1 MCVQIEDLAGAVER
15 LGFLCELCVPIPNLR
30 DSGLR
35 HEIFPLF
42 FPTQK
47 LHYNALFACLTS
59 TRHANFRVHSSH
71 PELPMKRTPS
81 RVAIIT
87 TIIFVTLITAVSIAR
102 TQTNPSTTSQKAA
115 QMSKHAT
122 GSFDVKLTVQTDDKV
137 GDPSVGRMSIDK
149 VYHGD
154 LEATSKGQMLST
166 VTEVKGSAGYVAIER
181 VTGTL
186 QGHTGSFSLQ
196 HNATMNRGVPE
207 LNVIVIPDSGT
218 GQLVGLTGKLNIIIT
233 DGKHSYEFDYTLPD
247 SPK

>member
-1 MCVQIEDLAGAVER
+1 M
-15 LGFLCELCVPIPNLR
+15 
-30 DSGLR
+30 
-35 HEIFPLF
+35 
-42 FPTQK
+42 K
-47 LHYNALFACLTS
+47 LKTS
-59 TRHANFRVHSSH
+59 
-71 PELPMKRTPS
+71 PS
-81 RVAIIT
+81 KIITAIIFGILVT
-87 TIIFVTLITAVSIAR
+87 TVSIAR
-102 TQTNPSTTSQKAA
+102 TQTNPSSTSQKAA
-115 QMSKHAT
+115 PMSKHAT
-122 GSFDVKLTVQTDDKV
+122 GTFDVKLSVQADDKV

-166 VTEVKGSAGYVAIER
+166 ITEVKGSAGYVAIER

-247 SPK
+247 APK

>member
-1 MCVQIEDLAGAVER
+1 M
-15 LGFLCELCVPIPNLR
+15 NLK
-30 DSGLR
+30 
-35 HEIFPLF
+35 
-42 FPTQK
+42 T
-47 LHYNALFACLTS
+47 
-59 TRHANFRVHSSH
+59 TRAKIV
-71 PELPMKRTPS
+71 
-81 RVAIIT
+81 
-87 TIIFVTLITAVSIAR
+87 TIIIFAALTFTVSIAQ
-102 TQTNPSTTSQKAA
+102 TKTNPSTTSQKAA
-115 QMSKHAT
+115 NVSKHAT
-122 GSFDVKLTVQTDDKV
+122 GTFDVKLSVQTDDKV

-149 VYHGD
+149 VFHGD

-166 VTEVKGSAGYVAIER
+166 ITEVKGSAGYVAIER

-186 QGHTGSFSLQ
+186 QGHAGSFSLQ